1 MGVDLSRDYQDGK
14 VAYLCSYYCA
24 TVLVCPVTNI
34 RKDKDENE
42 SKRRADSCQCVR
54 FRSVPS

>member
-1 MGVDLSRDYQDGK
+1 MGVDLSRDYQDDK
-14 VAYLCSYYCA
+14 VAYLCSYYCTTA
-24 TVLVCPVTNI
+24 LVGPVTDI
-34 RKDKDENE
+34 RKGKDENE